1 MRGPAQKRPCVEG
14 GYLRKIGVGEFREFS
29 VMSFGE
35 VQRAPWAA
43 EISCLRVRERRVR
56 RGYMR
61 DCRASTTFV
70 NRLNHLGH
78 VNAAA
83 RNLAPCSRL

>member
-1 MRGPAQKRPCVEG
+1 MG
-14 GYLRKIGVGEFREFS
+14 GRD
-29 VMSFGE
+29 
-35 VQRAPWAA
+35 QT
-43 EISCLRVRERRVR
+43 CLRVRERRVR

-83 RNLAPCSRL
+83 RIWRPALGFDQALRVLTLAKTTNAPLLFEGNDFTGTDVRACL